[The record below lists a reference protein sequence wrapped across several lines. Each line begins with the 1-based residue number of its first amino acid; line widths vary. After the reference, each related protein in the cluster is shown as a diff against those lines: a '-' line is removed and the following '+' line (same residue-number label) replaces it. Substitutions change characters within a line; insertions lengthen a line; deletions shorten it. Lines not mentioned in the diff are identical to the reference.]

1 MKMSHYLFKL
11 SNLVDRKVTFLGI
24 MKMDRYMFKLSSRI
38 DRKITFLVKMKMNYY
53 LKNRISS
60 SMSFYALS

>member
-24 MKMDRYMFKLSSRI
+24 MKMDRYMFKLKKP
-38 DRKITFLVKMKMNYY
+38 DWQ
-53 LKNRISS
+53 KNHFSG
-60 SMSFYALS
+60 